1 MELKQGRGLKKREE
15 TFHDQAKSAL
25 IMGGGDPF
33 FQLVLIM
40 VDAKD
45 VEVTRPVY
53 IFFVSDSDTIFVLGY
68 EQDERRFRS
77 DCVC

>member
-1 MELKQGRGLKKREE
+1 
-15 TFHDQAKSAL
+15 
-25 IMGGGDPF
+25 MGGGDPF